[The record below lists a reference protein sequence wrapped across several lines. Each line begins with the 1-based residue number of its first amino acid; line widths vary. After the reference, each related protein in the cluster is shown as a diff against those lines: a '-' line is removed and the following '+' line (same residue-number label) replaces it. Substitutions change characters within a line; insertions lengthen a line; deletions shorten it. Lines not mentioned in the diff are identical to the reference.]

1 MAIIK
6 CKVCGGSFE
15 VSLDAA
21 TAVCEYCG
29 TLITIH
35 ASEKKDS
42 MEQALIK
49 KAFIQMSDLKY
60 LEAKETLNKAMDIEP
75 ENPDIYMGLLLCNF
89 TEFRIFSKD
98 EFFNRLGSIGF
109 VEYIESDSNYD
120 KFLKFSDEEQ
130 RASIEEKHSAA
141 KNRLESR
148 NQNNILLDENCSH
161 NCETKLDQAWL
172 GSRIKLDRHFKS
184 HLVILSYDNT
194 AHFFGKPFQKCS
206 IGTKLWTDIR
216 TLDLGSESVIGIK
229 NNGEVITAW
238 NNYDPLGHDEKRWK
252 DVKALM
258 NNGFE
263 YYGFRNDESLITNAV
278 DNNFKQLSGI
288 KKLSARA
295 DAVLLK
301 NGSMLLFDSIKK
313 EFVNYKT
320 GVQDFFYVDYF
331 GDPIVVVKNAD
342 DSFSTN
348 YDYFNKTGNLSSW
361 KNIINVVVTQD
372 SVYGLKAD
380 GTVAVA
386 GMNEEA
392 SLWTDIVRIGA
403 KDGIV
408 WGIRRNGTVEMTFD
422 AYFVGTY
429 DEISKRYLDFVDNI
443 TDVEYLVPMFVSGVA
458 PTVNLIVV
466 KKDGSIYDS
475 CHQWDLSTIKIFLT
489 SEEKESKYEK
499 ACGFLNDGSEESYAN
514 AYHIF
519 KALNGYKES
528 LNLCER
534 SKKAYW
540 KSRNIRESKEKI
552 HELELEIDK
561 TNNHLSSLGFFEFD
575 AKRSDNEKLAYLNAQ
590 IWKLEDNI
598 NKMSS
603 D

>member
-15 VSLDAA
+15 VSLDAS

-60 LEAKETLNKAMDIEP
+60 LEAKETLNKAMDIDP

-89 TEFRIFSKD
+89 AEFRIFSKD

-109 VEYIESDSNYD
+109 VEYIESDSNFD
-120 KFLKFSDEEQ
+120 KFMKFSDEEQ
-130 RASIEEKHSAA
+130 RASIEEKLSVA
-141 KNRLESR
+141 KDKLESR
-148 NQNNILLDENCSH
+148 NQYNVLLNESCSH

-172 GSRIKLDRHFKS
+172 GSRIKIDRLFES

-194 AHFFGKPFQKCS
+194 AHFFGKLFQKCS

-216 TLDLGSESVIGIK
+216 TLDLDSESVIGIK

-238 NNYDPLGHDEKRWK
+238 NNYDPLEHDEKRWK
-252 DVKALM
+252 DVKALT
-258 NNGFE
+258 NNGHE
-263 YYGFRNDESLITNAV
+263 YYGFRNDGSIITNV
-278 DNNFKQLSGI
+278 VNNKFKQLSSI

-295 DAVLLK
+295 NAVLLK
-301 NGSMLLFDSIKK
+301 NGSMLLFDSLKE

-320 GVQDFFYVDYF
+320 GVQDFFYADDF
-331 GDPIVVVKNAD
+331 GDPIVVAKNVD
-342 DSFSTN
+342 GSFTTN

-403 KDGIV
+403 RDGIV
-408 WGIRRNGTVEMTFD
+408 WGIRRNGTVVMTFD
-422 AYFVGTY
+422 AYFIGTY
-429 DEISKRYLDFVDNI
+429 SEISKRYLGFVDGI
-443 TDVEYLVPMFVSGVA
+443 TDVEYLVPMFVSGID

-475 CHQWDLSTIKIFLT
+475 CHQWDLSKIKIFLT

-540 KSRNIRESKEKI
+540 RIRNIREASEEIQK
-552 HELELEIDK
+552 LEIEINNI
-561 TNNHLSSLGFFEFD
+561 NNHLSSLGLFDFE
-575 AKRSDNEKLAYLNAQ
+575 AKSSDKEKISQLKAQ
-590 IWKLEDNI
+590 IWKLEDSI
-598 NKMSS
+598 KQLDSV
-603 D
+603 